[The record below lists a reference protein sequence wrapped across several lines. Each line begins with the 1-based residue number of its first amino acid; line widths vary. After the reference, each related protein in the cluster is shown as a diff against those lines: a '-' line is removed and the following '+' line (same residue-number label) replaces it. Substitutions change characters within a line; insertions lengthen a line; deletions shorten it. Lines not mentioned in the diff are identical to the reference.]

1 MGIKPVVGI
10 KKDVGVRLALAFL
23 FASGVYAQSLPEGPG
38 KETFQM
44 VCSMCHS
51 PTAVI
56 GKQGTKQWWR
66 SKVTEMLQEV
76 TDVPD
81 SDIDAIVNYL
91 AKNFPVVKINVNKA
105 TAKDL
110 EAIEFTPKEAGAI
123 VQYRE
128 AHGNFKTLEDL
139 KKVPGLDSVTVD
151 SKKGRLEF

>member
-1 MGIKPVVGI
+1 
-10 KKDVGVRLALAFL
+10 VGVKFFLLCSVALS
-23 FASGVYAQSLPEGPG
+23 ASAQTLPDGPG

-44 VCSMCHS
+44 VCSMCHA

-56 GKQGTKQWWR
+56 GKQGSKQWWQ

-81 SDIDAIVNYL
+81 SDVDAVVAYL

-105 TAKDL
+105 AAKDL
-110 EAIEFTPKEAGAI
+110 EGALELTAKESEAI

-128 AHGNFKTLEDL
+128 AKGNFKTLDDL
-139 KKVPGLDSVTVD
+139 KKVPGLDAVKVE
-151 SKKGRLEF
+151 SKKDRLEF

>member
-1 MGIKPVVGI
+1 MKLSLLGL
-10 KKDVGVRLALAFL
+10 LALGAC
-23 FASGVYAQSLPEGPG
+23 AQTLPDGPG

-51 PTAVI
+51 PDAVI
-56 GKQGTKQWWR
+56 GQQGTRQWWQ

-81 SDIDAIVNYL
+81 SDVASIVTYL
-91 AKNFPVVKINVNKA
+91 AKNFPLVKINVNKA

-110 EAIEFTPKEAGAI
+110 EMGLELTSKESAAI

-128 AHGNFKTLEDL
+128 AKGNFKTLDDL
-139 KKVPGLDSVTVD
+139 KKVPGLDAVKIE
-151 SKKGRLEF
+151 SKKDRLEF